1 MQSAERIP
9 EQARGL
15 SNVLGRRPARVLA
28 ADDHEAVRRGIQEVI
43 KTEPSFEMCGEA
55 ADGREAVEK
64 TRRLKPDIVVM
75 DVNMPGLNGLE
86 ATRQITKEVPGTE
99 VLILTVY
106 DSEQLIEELLRS
118 GASGYLL
125 KSDAADDLL
134 MAIRSLVQQRP
145 YFTSKVARVVLR
157 GYLNAAAGAD
167 ESRCPLTPR
176 ERQIVQLLA
185 EGKSSKEV
193 AAIQGI
199 AVKTAEAHRSNLM
212 RKLNLH
218 SICDIVHYAVR
229 NQIIEA

>member
-1 MQSAERIP
+1 M
-9 EQARGL
+9 
-15 SNVLGRRPARVLA
+15 A
-28 ADDHEAVRRGIQEVI
+28 ADDHEAVRRGIQELI
-43 KTEPSFEMCGEA
+43 RTESNCEMCGAA
-55 ADGREAVEK
+55 ADGWEAVEK
-64 TRRLKPDIVVM
+64 TKRLKPDVVVM

-86 ATRQITKEVPGTE
+86 ATRQITKEVPATA

-125 KSDAADDLL
+125 KSDAAEDLL
-134 MAIRSLVQQRP
+134 MAIRSLVQRRP
-145 YFTSKVARVVLR
+145 YFTSKVARMVLH
-157 GYLNAAAGAD
+157 GYLNAAAETE
-167 ESRCPLTPR
+167 ESSQALTPR

-212 RKLNLH
+212 RKLDLH

-229 NQIIEA
+229 NQMIEA